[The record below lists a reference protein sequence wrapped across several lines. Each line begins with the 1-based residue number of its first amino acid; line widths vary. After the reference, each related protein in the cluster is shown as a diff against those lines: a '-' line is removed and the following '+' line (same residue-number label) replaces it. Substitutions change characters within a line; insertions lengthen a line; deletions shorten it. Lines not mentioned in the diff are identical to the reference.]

1 MTRPRLVRGTYQGQ
15 ARGDP
20 MKAQPFRI
28 LSLDGSGIIGAF
40 AASAL
45 ATFKRETGQRIIDHF
60 DLITGT
66 STGGIIAIGLAMET
80 PAEEIA
86 RFYETEE
93 PKIFPRRSGINKWLR
108 RVRGVFQPR
117 FSNEALRTAIQ
128 GVVGDRPLEEVVTR
142 LVIPTYDMNTGKVYL
157 FKTPHHPG
165 CLNHAD
171 LMAVDVALATSA
183 APTYF
188 PAA

>member
-1 MTRPRLVRGTYQGQ
+1 
-15 ARGDP
+15 
-20 MKAQPFRI
+20 
-28 LSLDGSGIIGAF
+28 
-40 AASAL
+40 
-45 ATFKRETGQRIIDHF
+45 
-60 DLITGT
+60 
-66 STGGIIAIGLAMET
+66 MET

-93 PKIFPRRSGINKWLR
+93 PKIFPKRSGINKWLR

-117 FSNEALRTAIQ
+117 FSNEALRAAIQ
-128 GVVGDRPLEEVVTR
+128 GVVGDRPLKEAVTR
-142 LVIPTYDMNTGKVYL
+142 LVIPTYDVNTGKVYL

-183 APTYF
+183 APTHL
-188 PAA
+188 PAHIIPGRGIFIDGGLWANCPAMVGFVEARSTSSAKPPSRSA